1 MRSGF
6 LKKRNI
12 TASVI
17 GLLMIALCLA
27 LPCDSFAEDGDT
39 QLAERNVRFTYR
51 YTECVDMERTVT
63 AEDAVSMMLC
73 DTDHFVRIEGDGITD
88 ENYNITFTSSDPDV
102 LNVDDAGNVTL
113 EETGTAV
120 ITATVAADDAYAECS
135 KDLTVTVDRHYG
147 WKSTSQPHFWGDD
160 LHWPSTLTTTG
171 YPKRL
176 VVLLRPGASITGFS
190 SSNPLVASVDENG
203 KVTPV
208 SPGTTEIRI
217 DVDDGGGMYKAG
229 TLYREVTVT
238 GPDQRTLQEIRGKKG
253 PFAIDW
259 HDGLQLDLQAQ
270 TEIEY
275 SVVSGANVSVS
286 QTGFVKFTKK
296 GSAVIKATAVGT
308 AEYRPAEATI
318 KITARDYAAEEAA
331 AAAEAAALK
340 KEIARAKS
348 LKRPTLRASALSG
361 RKIKLTWGKVRY
373 ADGYILYVRYPG
385 TKKYVRA
392 VKKKAT
398 VKSVTHRGLSRY
410 RVYRYKVRAYKKVNG
425 KTYYGPYSVVRK
437 ARVR

>member
-27 LPCDSFAEDGDT
+27 LPCDSFADDGDT
-39 QLAERNVRFTYR
+39 QLAERNVHFTYR
-51 YTECVDMERTVT
+51 FTECVNMVRTVT
-63 AEDAVSMMLC
+63 DKDAVSMMLC

-88 ENYNITFTSSDPDV
+88 ENYNVTFTSSDPDV

-113 EETGTAV
+113 EEPGTAV

-160 LHWPSTLTTTG
+160 LSWPSILETTG

-176 VVLLRPGASITGFS
+176 VVLLRPGASISGFS
-190 SSNPLVASVDENG
+190 STRPEVAGVDENG
-203 KVTPV
+203 KVTPI
-208 SPGTTEIRI
+208 SPGKTEIRI
-217 DVDDGGGMYKAG
+217 DVDDGGGRYKPG
-229 TLYREVTVT
+229 TLYREVTVSGSDT
-238 GPDQRTLQEIRGKKG
+238 RTPQEISGDKG
-253 PFAIDW
+253 PFTIDW
-259 HDGLQLDLQAQ
+259 HDGLQLDLQAPNG
-270 TEIEY
+270 IEY
-275 SVVSGANVSVS
+275 SLVSGTNVSVS
-286 QTGFVKFTKK
+286 QTGFVKFKKK
-296 GSAVIKATAVGT
+296 GSAVIKAAAAGSV
-308 AEYRPAEATI
+308 EYQPAEITI
-318 KITARDYAAEEAA
+318 KITARDFAADEA

-340 KEIARAKS
+340 REIARAKS

-385 TKKYVRA
+385 SKKYVRA

-398 VKSVTHRGLSRY
+398 VKSVTHRGLTRY

>member
-12 TASVI
+12 TAAVI

-27 LPCDSFAEDGDT
+27 FPCDSFAEDGDT
-39 QLAERNVRFTYR
+39 QPAERNVRFTYCF
-51 YTECVDMERTVT
+51 TECVDMERSVT
-63 AEDAVSMMLC
+63 DKDAVSMMLC
-73 DTDHFVRIEGDGITD
+73 DTDHFVLIEGDGITD
-88 ENYNITFTSSDPDV
+88 ENYNVTFTSSDTDV
-102 LNVDDAGNVTL
+102 LDVDDAGNVTL
-113 EETGTAV
+113 GEPGTAV

-160 LHWPSTLTTTG
+160 LQWPSTLTTSG

-176 VVLLRPGASITGFS
+176 VVLLRSGASITGFS
-190 SSNPLVASVDENG
+190 STRPEVAGVDENG

-208 SPGTTEIRI
+208 SPGKTEIRI
-217 DVDDGGGMYKAG
+217 DVDDGGGRYKPG

-238 GPDQRTLQEIRGKKG
+238 GPDQRTPQVITGRKG
-253 PFAIDW
+253 PFTIDW
-259 HDGLQLDLQAQ
+259 HDGLQLDLQAPNG
-270 TEIEY
+270 IEY
-275 SVVSGANVSVS
+275 SVVSGTNASVS
-286 QTGFVKFTKK
+286 QTGFVKFRKK
-296 GSAVIKATAVGT
+296 GRAVIKAAAAGSV
-308 AEYRPAEATI
+308 EYQPAEITI
-318 KITARDYAAEEAA
+318 KITARDFAADEA

-340 KEIARAKS
+340 REIARAKS
-348 LKRPTLRASALSG
+348 LKRPTLRARALSG
-361 RKIKLTWGKVRY
+361 RKIKLTWGKVAY

-385 TKKYVRA
+385 TKKYVKA

-398 VKSVTHRGLSRY
+398 VKSVTHRGLTRY

>member
-6 LKKRNI
+6 LKIRNI

-51 YTECVDMERTVT
+51 YTECVDMGRTVND
-63 AEDAVSMMLC
+63 AEAVSMMLC

-113 EETGTAV
+113 GETGTAV

-160 LHWPSTLTTTG
+160 LSWPSILETTG

-190 SSNPLVASVDENG
+190 STRPLVASVDENG

-229 TLYREVTVT
+229 TLYREVKVT
-238 GPDQRTLQEIRGKKG
+238 GPDQRTSQEISGKKG
-253 PFAIDW
+253 PFTIDW
-259 HDGLQLDLQAQ
+259 HDGLQLNLQAQ
-270 TEIEY
+270 TDIEY

-286 QTGFVKFTKK
+286 QTGFVKFKKK
-296 GSAVIKATAVGT
+296 GSAVIKASAAGSV
-308 AEYRPAEATI
+308 EYRPAEVNI
-318 KITARDYAAEEAA
+318 KITARDHAAEEA

-340 KEIARAKS
+340 REIARAKS
-348 LKRPTLRASALSG
+348 LKRPAFRARVFSG
-361 RKIKLTWGKVRY
+361 RKIKLTWGKVSY
-373 ADGYILYVRYPG
+373 ADGYILYVKYPG
-385 TKKYVRA
+385 TKKYVKA
-392 VKKKAT
+392 VKKNAT
-398 VKSVTHRGLSRY
+398 VKSVTHRGLTRHM
-410 RVYRYKVRAYKKVNG
+410 VYRYKVRAYKKVNG
-425 KTYYGPYSVVRK
+425 RIYYGPYSVVRK